1 MQNVGGDKK
10 QVNFKDMKFHRCVKL
25 NKFSKERAITFIPP
39 DGEFDLMDYIISDN
53 IQIPF
58 KLICFFST
66 NKNKLEYKVK
76 LSANFNKQFSSSNL
90 IVKIPV
96 PENVIKAKMSAG
108 SGKAKHDK
116 NSNVIIWKFKKF

>member
-76 LSANFNKQFSSSNL
+76 LSATFNK
-90 IVKIPV
+90 
-96 PENVIKAKMSAG
+96 
-108 SGKAKHDK
+108 
-116 NSNVIIWKFKKF
+116 